1 MTPIAQA
8 LKALDAADHWLKR
21 APLRQTWLEN
31 GLHTGETLP
40 QIIERKVA
48 ADPDIQ
54 VVFGS
59 RERPSAP
66 TTSQML
72 AESLVVARG
81 LRALG
86 LVEGDVVAMQLP
98 NWSEAVVALLATWR
112 LGMIAVPIV
121 HTYGPAEM
129 SYILETTCARALFV
143 PDRWRKID
151 YDARIQAFSGL
162 PYLEHVI
169 VLGDGPMSRPVT
181 RWEELLAMADDAP
194 LPALSASPD
203 DACLINFTSGTTS
216 APKGVVHTHHSLAT
230 EMVLFPGIH
239 SPEGRPRFMPMPGGH
254 IAGLIGQMQPFLA
267 AMPMILMDH
276 FDEALTLELC
286 ELYRPDRAGGV
297 PFHVEFFC
305 DHAEALFPDG
315 CLQMSVG
322 AANVAP
328 TLMQRCDEL
337 GWPSTRSYGSTEHP
351 TISGTAPDDSYEK
364 RTTTDGA
371 LLEGIS
377 IRLVDDEGADVTGTG
392 PGEIVSM
399 GPELCKGYLDPVLN
413 AAGFAEDGWFLTGDI
428 GVLDEDGFLTIVD
441 RKKDIIIR
449 GGENISSKEVE
460 DVLRQHPEVVEVAA
474 VGWPDQ
480 RLGERVGVFVRVR
493 NEGALD
499 LEAIKAHFRSVGTA
513 IHKTPEFLVLV
524 DDYPRT
530 PAGKIIK
537 VELRERA
544 RTMQDAAAGASAMG
558 IKA

>member
-21 APLRQTWLEN
+21 APLRQAWLEN

-151 YDARIQAFSGL
+151 YDARIQAFSDL

-305 DHAEALFPDG
+305 DHADALFPDG

-537 VELRERA
+537 VGLRERA
-544 RTMQDAAAGASAMG
+544 RTMHDAAAGASAMG